1 MMLCVDIGNT
11 NIVLGLY
18 GDGDWRARWRVRTV
32 RDMMPDEYAMLLK
45 QLLADKGYT
54 FRDVHQVTVAS
65 VVPSLTGVFTELCEN
80 YLGFSPLVI
89 GPGVKTGM
97 RIRIDNPAELGADL
111 VCNAVAAYR
120 KFGTA
125 CIAVDFGTATTFSA
139 IADNGDFLG
148 VAIALGLGGAA
159 DTLASRTAQ
168 LPRINL
174 VPPPSAIGTNTVHS
188 MQSGL
193 VFGYVGLVKELV
205 ARIRSEL
212 GGHARVVATGGLVET
227 LASLTGA
234 IDVVDPWLT
243 LEGVRLIAEHNAA
256 AKEKS

>member
-1 MMLCVDIGNT
+1 MLCLDIGNT

-18 GDGDWRARWRVRTV
+18 GEGKWQARWRIRTV
-32 RDMMPDEYAMLLK
+32 RDTMPDEYAMLLK
-45 QLLADKGYT
+45 QLLAHSGYN
-54 FRDVHQVTVAS
+54 FQDVRQMTVAS

-80 YLGFSPLVI
+80 YLGFAPLIV
-89 GPGVKTGM
+89 GPGIKTGV

-111 VCNAVAAYR
+111 VCNAVAAYHR
-120 KFGTA
+120 FGTA

-148 VAIALGLGGAA
+148 VAIALGLGVAA
-159 DTLASRTAQ
+159 DSLAARTAQ

-174 VPPPSAIGTNTVHS
+174 VSPPAAIGTNTVHS

-205 ARIRSEL
+205 ARIQNEL
-212 GGHARVVATGGLVET
+212 GGQAKVIATGGLVQT
-227 LASLTGA
+227 LASLTDCV
-234 IDVVDPWLT
+234 DVVDPWLT
-243 LEGVRLIAEHNAA
+243 LEGVRLISERNAA
-256 AKEKS
+256 SKVTP

>member
-11 NIVLGLY
+11 NIVMGLY
-18 GDGDWRARWRVRTV
+18 GDGEWKARWRIRTV

-45 QLLADKGYT
+45 QLLAHEGYA
-54 FRDVHQVTVAS
+54 FQDVREVTVAS
-65 VVPSLTGVFTELCEN
+65 VVPSLTGVFVEVCDK
-80 YLGFSPLVI
+80 YLGFGPLVI

-120 KFGTA
+120 RFGTA

-159 DTLASRTAQ
+159 DALAARTAQ

-205 ARIRSEL
+205 ARIREEL
-212 GGHARVVATGGLVET
+212 GGDVKVIATGGLVQT
-227 LASLTGA
+227 LTSLTNSV
-234 IDVVDPWLT
+234 DVVDPWLT

-256 AKEKS
+256 AKEK